1 MKGGSS
7 MKTFHKLLAIIFV
20 VGMILAY
27 SQHRHNQ
34 LKLISMSAD
43 YTLLVEITKLRQEIK
58 ILNANSWY

>member
-43 YTLLVEITKLRQEIK
+43 YKLLVEITKLKQDIK
-58 ILNANSWY
+58 ILKANSWY

>member
-1 MKGGSS
+1 
-7 MKTFHKLLAIIFV
+7 MKTFYKLLAIIFV

-43 YTLLVEITKLRQEIK
+43 YKLLVEITKLKQDIK
-58 ILNANSWY
+58 MLKANSWF